1 MEHLAAQWLARFGPL
16 GLFALQM
23 LGIFG
28 LPIPD
33 ETIMVLAG
41 TMIRQGR
48 LPLPATATAA
58 VAGAIA
64 GITLSFTLGRLGGRA
79 LLSPSRLPR
88 FVHRSAVDR
97 AERWFRGA
105 GKWLL
110 VVGYFIPGVRH
121 VTAIVAGA
129 SGLSARAFGLLAS
142 IGAVL
147 WVGCFL
153 TIGYTLADQWHV
165 ILADLHRYNAILVLF
180 GTAAAVGYLIWMR
193 HRPPR

>member
-1 MEHLAAQWLARFGPL
+1 MEHLAAQWLARFGPF
-16 GLFALQM
+16 GLFAVQM

-48 LPLPATATAA
+48 LPLAATATAA

-64 GITLSFTLGRLGGRA
+64 GISLSFAIGRVGGRA
-79 LLSPSRLPR
+79 LLSRSRSR
-88 FVHRSAVDR
+88 FVHPAAVDR
-97 AERWFRGA
+97 AERWFRGV

-129 SGLSARAFGLLAS
+129 SGVSTRAFGLLAS
-142 IGAVL
+142 IGAAL

-153 TIGYTLADQWHV
+153 TIGYTLADRWRA
-165 ILADLHRYNAILVLF
+165 ILAEVHRYTALLVLL
-180 GTAAAVGYLIWMR
+180 AMAAVIGYLIWTR